1 MTFLAET
8 QIAKLR
14 PRAVR
19 LFWPGAALFLAAFA
33 LSFFGGRLTEQWHNI
48 LLWSVTGAIAFIFWF
63 IPLLRYLSTYV
74 EITSNR
80 VISRSGLMGQNRREV
95 SMLSIR
101 QVEPTRGRSITLYV
115 EGEDALV
122 LQGLPKHKLVAA
134 EIERLSA
141 SK

>member
-1 MTFLAET
+1 
-8 QIAKLR
+8 
-14 PRAVR
+14 
-19 LFWPGAALFLAAFA
+19 
-33 LSFFGGRLTEQWHNI
+33 
-48 LLWSVTGAIAFIFWF
+48 
-63 IPLLRYLSTYV
+63 
-74 EITSNR
+74 
-80 VISRSGLMGQNRREV
+80 MGQNRREV